1 VSERVNSVAIAF
13 TGELGVNSDRDAGR
27 QAKACCAP
35 MRFSAPTRDYAG
47 YIFDCDGT
55 LVDSMPLHF
64 RAWRTAFRQHG
75 ASFDFD
81 WALFVSRA
89 GMPLEQ
95 TVEALNAQFS
105 TELDPKR
112 VVEAQLATY
121 RALIA
126 QLTAIEEVVAFARKV
141 AEVAKVAVASGG
153 QRAEVEASLRAIG
166 VFDLFRV
173 IVAGNEVARGK
184 PDPEIL
190 LACAAAMNIAPSD
203 CLVIEDGELGIEAA
217 RRAGMDWVRVETI
230 APVLA
235 DGLDSY

>member
-1 VSERVNSVAIAF
+1 
-13 TGELGVNSDRDAGR
+13 
-27 QAKACCAP
+27 
-35 MRFSAPTRDYAG
+35 MRFSPPTREYAG

-64 RAWRTAFRQHG
+64 RAWRTAFQQHD
-75 ASFDFD
+75 ASFEFD

-105 TELDPKR
+105 TRLNPKL
-112 VVEAQLATY
+112 VVEAQLAIY
-121 RALIA
+121 RTLIA
-126 QLTAIEEVVAFARKV
+126 QVTAIEEVVAFARKV
-141 AEVAKVAVASGG
+141 ARVAEVAVASGG
-153 QRAEVEASLRAIG
+153 RRAEVEASLRAIG
-166 VFDLFRV
+166 VGDLFRV
-173 IVAGNEVARGK
+173 IVAGDEVARGK

-190 LACAAAMNIAPSD
+190 LSCAASMGVAPSD
-203 CLVIEDGELGIEAA
+203 CLVIEDGALGIEAA

-235 DGLDSY
+235 DVPDAS

>member
-1 VSERVNSVAIAF
+1 
-13 TGELGVNSDRDAGR
+13 
-27 QAKACCAP
+27 
-35 MRFSAPTRDYAG
+35 
-47 YIFDCDGT
+47 
-55 LVDSMPLHF
+55 MPLHF
-64 RAWRTAFRQHG
+64 LAWRTAFRRHG

-81 WALFVSRA
+81 WPLFVSRA

-112 VVEAQLATY
+112 VVEVQLATY
-121 RALIA
+121 RTLIA
-126 QLTAIEEVVAFARKV
+126 QVTAIDEVVAFAR
-141 AEVAKVAVASGG
+141 EVAKTAKLSVASGG
-153 QRAEVEASLRAIG
+153 QRAEVEASLRTIG
-166 VFDLFRV
+166 IFALFSV

-190 LACAAAMNIAPSD
+190 LRCADGMKVAPRD

-217 RRAGMDWVRVETI
+217 RRAGMDWVRVEAV

-235 DGLDSY
+235 AGVDES